1 MRQILH
7 ADFDAFYAS
16 IEQRENPKLKG
27 RPVVVGG
34 RPDQRGVVASASY
47 EARSYG
53 VRSAMPTATALKM
66 CPSSELIQ
74 PRIAFYKEISDQ
86 VLELFHEITSVVE
99 PLSLDEAFLDITD
112 ISTNVKSSLKIAYR
126 LKQKVK
132 STLGLT
138 ISVGVAS
145 NKSTAKIASS
155 INKPDGFKILKPEE
169 ELEFL
174 KPLPVNFLWGVGR
187 KTEEK
192 LHSLG
197 VQTVGDLANQSATWA
212 KNYFGKNGSQ
222 LLLRARGIDERP
234 VSLIRV
240 AKSISSETTLLEDSA
255 NLDDILVIAYG
266 LCEEVGRKMES
277 EKIFGSTVRVKLR
290 LSDFTT
296 FTRQLSLKD
305 SIQNADQ
312 IYKIC
317 RVLITKEVKFGR
329 QFRLIGVG
337 VSGFFDKND
346 SVKNLFSD
354 SGQMNL
360 PDL

>member
-16 IEQRENPKLKG
+16 IEQRENTKLMG

-47 EARSYG
+47 EARAYG
-53 VRSAMPTATALKM
+53 IRSAMPTSSALRM
-66 CPSSELIQ
+66 CSNAVLIE
-74 PRIAFYKEISDQ
+74 PRIAFYREVSDQ
-86 VLELFHEITSVVE
+86 VLRLFQEVTTIVE
-99 PLSLDEAFLDITD
+99 PLSLDEAFLDITKV
-112 ISTNVKSSLKIAYR
+112 STGTKSSLRIAYK
-126 LKQKVK
+126 LKQEVK
-132 STLGLT
+132 KNLGLT

-155 INKPDGFKILKPEE
+155 VNKPDGFKILKPEE
-169 ELEFL
+169 ELGFL
-174 KPLPVNFLWGVGR
+174 KPLPVNFLWGVGQ
-187 KTEEK
+187 KTRGK
-192 LHSLG
+192 FHLLG
-197 VQTVGDLANQSATWA
+197 VETIGDLANQSETWA

-234 VSLIRV
+234 VNLIRV
-240 AKSISSETTLLEDSA
+240 AKSISSETTLLQDSD
-255 NLDDILVIAYG
+255 NLDEILRLTSQ
-266 LCEEVGRKMES
+266 LCEDVSRRMES
-277 EKIFGSTVRVKLR
+277 KNTSGSTVRMKLR

-296 FTRQLSLKD
+296 FTRQVTSKI
-305 SIQNADQ
+305 SVQSPEE

-317 RVLITKEVKFGR
+317 RGILSKEVKFGR

-337 VSGFFDKND
+337 VSGF
-346 SVKNLFSD
+346 VKNKESTENLISNPE
-354 SGQMNL
+354 QMNL

>member
-16 IEQRENPKLKG
+16 IEQRENTKLKG

-53 VRSAMPTATALKM
+53 VRSAMPTSIALKI
-66 CPSSELIQ
+66 CPNAELIQ
-74 PRIAFYKEISDQ
+74 PRIAFYKGVSGR
-86 VLELFHEITSVVE
+86 VLGLFHEITSLVE
-99 PLSLDEAFLDITD
+99 PLSLDEAFLDITN
-112 ISTNVKSSLKIAYR
+112 ISTGMKSSLKIAYQ

-132 STLGLT
+132 TTLGLT

-192 LHSLG
+192 LQALG
-197 VQTVGDLANQSATWA
+197 VETIGDFANHSETWA
-212 KNYFGKNGSQ
+212 RNYFGKNGSQ

-240 AKSISSETTLLEDSA
+240 AKSISSETTLLQDSD
-255 NLDDILVIAYG
+255 NLDDILVLAYG
-266 LCEEVGRKMES
+266 LCEDVSRRMES
-277 EKIFGSTVRVKLR
+277 KNIYGSTIRIKLR

-296 FTRQLSLKD
+296 FTRQLTAQT
-305 SIQNADQ
+305 SIQSLDE
-312 IYKIC
+312 IYNIC
-317 RVLITKEVKFGR
+317 RVLISKEVKYGR

-346 SVKNLFSD
+346 STKNLFSD

-360 PDL
+360 LDL